1 MNHYITRIDNLL
13 KDSSMPPMVMLDG
26 KWGSGKTYFINEH
39 YIPHINVVRKEE
51 KCLFFSVYGVST
63 LEDFKDKLLSKAL
76 TGQESGSSWFEGV
89 KKSSPFIEKLLS
101 DGNSSF
107 SRIVGGFAGAIK
119 QTYLQNLPN
128 MTLIIDDL
136 ERIEKDSLVTEIL
149 GECLELAEKQKIKV
163 VIVCN
168 SEQLKNKPLIEKSF
182 VDVVSF
188 CLSDEQAFKVATEQ
202 YSDSF
207 GENALQII
215 EKVVNDVGITNIRVL
230 KRVLHRIL
238 PIYQRATQLENI
250 NLNATLKIITEQ
262 VTSICQAHYELKATY
277 DDIKKYALENDWLD
291 LRLPGV
297 EDETQT
303 LPEHEEALQSLLL
316 GTHYPSNEI
325 FDYIYYG
332 DADIE
337 DDIFKS
343 NVVSLSDPAFNL
355 LRYDLSAIEDEDEFE
370 RSVQA
375 LKNIVFS
382 TTEPVPFSTWFA
394 AVESYIELHQ
404 DGFLDC
410 NEIQCTVKEIDEHI
424 SNIYFTLNNGR
435 LRAPDTNKSLLM
447 PLFKKAKKRF
457 YAQVQSNK
465 IAEFKEAFRADPV
478 SAMTSRE
485 FKLHYQTTPLLTN
498 IEPAFFL
505 KEMPNWSHRALLCM
519 ADYWENRYRMS
530 NVEDYF
536 KDDLDGLKI
545 LSEGME
551 EIKLNGRLKIGSLQK
566 LKNEIDRSLDKITIR
581 LGDIDKAD

>member
-26 KWGSGKTYFINEH
+26 KWGSGKTYFINKH
-39 YIPHINVVRKEE
+39 YIPHVNVVRKEE

-76 TGQESGSSWFEGV
+76 TGQESGSTWFEGV
-89 KKSSPFIEKLLS
+89 KKSSPLIEKLLS

-188 CLSDEQAFKVATEQ
+188 CLSDEQAFEVATEQ

-207 GENALQII
+207 CVNALQII
-215 EKVVNDVGITNIRVL
+215 EKVVNNVGMTNIRVL
-230 KRVLHRIL
+230 KRVLHRISPL
-238 PIYQRATQLENI
+238 YQRATQIENI
-250 NLNATLKIITEQ
+250 NLNATLRRITEQ
-262 VTSICQAHYELKATY
+262 VTSICQARYELKATY
-277 DDIKKYALENDWLD
+277 DDIKKHAFANDLLDFSLPSDENA
-291 LRLPGV
+291 
-297 EDETQT
+297 QT
-303 LPEHEEALQSLLL
+303 LSQDEEKLQKLLAIA
-316 GTHYPSNEI
+316 HYPSNEI

-332 DADIE
+332 DKNIE

-343 NVVSLSDPAFNL
+343 NVVSLSDPVVNL
-355 LRYDLSAIEDEDEFE
+355 LRYDLSAIEDEDDFE
-370 RSVQA
+370 KSVHA
-375 LKNIVFS
+375 LKSIIFS
-382 TTEPVPFSTWFA
+382 TTERVPFSTWFA
-394 AVESYIELHQ
+394 AVETYIELHQ
-404 DGFLDC
+404 DGFLALS
-410 NEIQCTVKEIDEHI
+410 ELQSQVKKIDRHI
-424 SNIYFTLNNGR
+424 SNISFTLNGGR
-435 LRAPDTNKSLLM
+435 KTEPDNNRDLLM
-447 PLFKKAKKRF
+447 PLITKARERLF
-457 YAQVQSNK
+457 AQVKSNK
-465 IAEFKEAFRADPV
+465 IAEFKKAFVFEPISV
-478 SAMTSRE
+478 LTSRE

-505 KEMPNWSHRALLCM
+505 KVMPNWSHRDLLCM

-545 LSEGME
+545 LSEGIK
-551 EIKLNGRLKIGSLQK
+551 EIKLNGQLKMGSLQK
-566 LKNEIDRSLDKITIR
+566 LKNEIDLSLDKITVR
-581 LGDIDKAD
+581 LNNIDEAD